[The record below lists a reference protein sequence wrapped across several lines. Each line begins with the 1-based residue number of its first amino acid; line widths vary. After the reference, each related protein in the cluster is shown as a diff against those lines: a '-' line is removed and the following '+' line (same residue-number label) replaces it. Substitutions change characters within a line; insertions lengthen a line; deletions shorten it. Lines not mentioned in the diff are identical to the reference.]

1 LCREVSTPEGLRVCA
16 DTGEVVGVEMDPV
29 ERVFDGVLPRYAPLS
44 PGSHNLLEP
53 VALEWR
59 GDGRPRGLG
68 PDGAVALEARKVRRG
83 LRGRIAKSEA
93 VAVRAFKLLRHLAGA
108 VGAPRVAVEEASA
121 VLRRLFSGGGGGLL
135 ARAGLECAVAG
146 ALVAAMEAR
155 GFHYSPS
162 EVAGAAGV
170 EWKCVA
176 DVARSLELRR
186 LAPRRTAVLP
196 MRERVAGHV
205 ARIASGPG
213 LGREVAELAM
223 RIYDEYARVHGP
235 RLPSLP
241 ESTAAGLV
249 HLAARILGRGS
260 AAAEKAAAKA
270 CRRLAEGLVIV
281 VRA

>member
-16 DTGEVVGVEMDPV
+16 DTGEVVGVEMEPA
-29 ERVFDGVLPRYAPLS
+29 ERVFDDVLPRYAPLS
-44 PGSHNLLEP
+44 PSSHNLLEP

-59 GDGRPRGLG
+59 RDGRPRGFG
-68 PDGAVALEARKVRRG
+68 PGGVVALEARKARRG
-83 LRGRIAKSEA
+83 LRGRFAGYEA
-93 VAVRAFKLLRHLAGA
+93 VAVRAFRLLRQLAGA

-121 VLRRLFSGGGGGLL
+121 VLRRLLSGGGGGLL
-135 ARAGLECAVAG
+135 VRAGLECAVAG

-170 EWKCVA
+170 EWKCMA
-176 DVARSLELRR
+176 DAARHLELRR

-205 ARIASGPG
+205 ARIASGLG

-223 RIYDEYARVHGP
+223 RIYDEYVRVHGP

-241 ESTAAGLV
+241 ENAAAGLV
-249 HLAARILGRGS
+249 HLVARILGCEDTV
-260 AAAEKAAAKA
+260 AEKAVAKA

>member
-16 DTGEVVGVEMDPV
+16 DTGEVVGVEMEPA
-29 ERVFDGVLPRYAPLS
+29 ERVFDDVLPRYAPLS
-44 PGSHNLLEP
+44 LSSHSLLEP
-53 VALEWR
+53 VVLEWR
-59 GDGRPRGLG
+59 RDGRPRGLG
-68 PDGAVALEARKVRRG
+68 PGGAVALEARKARRG
-83 LRGRIAKSEA
+83 LRGRFAGREA
-93 VAVRAFKLLRHLAGA
+93 VAVRAFKLLRQLAGA
-108 VGAPRVAVEEASA
+108 VGAPRAAVEEASA
-121 VLRRLFSGGGGGLL
+121 VLRRLLARGGGGLL

-176 DVARSLELRR
+176 DIARCLELRR
-186 LAPRRTAVLP
+186 LAPRRVAVLP

-205 ARIASGPG
+205 ARIASGLG

-223 RIYDEYARVHGP
+223 RIYDEHARVHGP

-241 ESTAAGLV
+241 ENTAAGLV
-249 HLAARILGRGS
+249 HLATRILGREC
-260 AAAEKAAAKA
+260 AAAEKAVAKA
-270 CRRLAEGLVIV
+270 FRRLAEGLVIV

>member
-1 LCREVSTPEGLRVCA
+1 LCREVLTPEGLRVCA
-16 DTGEVVGVEMDPV
+16 DTGEVVGVEMEPA
-29 ERVFDGVLPRYAPLS
+29 ERVFDDVLPRYAPLNPS
-44 PGSHNLLEP
+44 AHNLLEP

-59 GDGRPRGLG
+59 RDGKPRGFG
-68 PDGAVALEARKVRRG
+68 PGGAVALEARKARRG
-83 LRGRIAKSEA
+83 LRGRLAYYEA
-93 VAVRAFKLLRHLAGA
+93 VAVRAFKLLRQLAGA

-121 VLRRLFSGGGGGLL
+121 VLRRVLSGGVRLGLL
-135 ARAGLECAVAG
+135 ARLECVVAG

-186 LAPRRTAVLP
+186 LAPRRVAVLP

-205 ARIASGPG
+205 ARIASGLG

-241 ESTAAGLV
+241 ENTAAGLV
-249 HLAARILGRGS
+249 HLAARILGREAGDP
-260 AAAEKAAAKA
+260 ERAAAKA

>member
-1 LCREVSTPEGLRVCA
+1 LRVCA
-16 DTGEVVGVEMDPV
+16 DTGEVVGVEMEPA
-29 ERVFDGVLPRYAPLS
+29 ERVSDDAMPRYAPLNS
-44 PGSHNLLEP
+44 STHSLLEP

-59 GDGRPRGLG
+59 RDGRPRGFG
-68 PDGAVALEARKVRRG
+68 PGGAVSLEARKARRG
-83 LRGRIAKSEA
+83 LRGRFAGREA
-93 VAVRAFKLLRHLAGA
+93 VAVRAFRLLRRLAGA
-108 VGAPRVAVEEASA
+108 VGAPRAAVEEASA
-121 VLRRLFSGGGGGLL
+121 ALRRLLAGGGGGLL
-135 ARAGLECAVAG
+135 VRAGLECATAG

-176 DVARSLELRR
+176 DAARHMELRR

-205 ARIASGPG
+205 ARIASGRG

-223 RIYDEYARVHGP
+223 RIYDEYVGAHGP
-235 RLPSLP
+235 RLPGLP
-241 ESTAAGLV
+241 ENTAAGLV
-249 HLAARILGRGS
+249 HIAAKILGRGN

-270 CRRLAEGLVIV
+270 CRRLAVGLVIV

>member
-1 LCREVSTPEGLRVCA
+1 MCREVSTPEGLRVCA
-16 DTGEVVGVEMDPV
+16 DTGEVVGAEMEPA
-29 ERVFDGVLPRYAPLS
+29 ERVFDDVLPRYAPLS
-44 PGSHNLLEP
+44 PGSHSFLEP

-59 GDGRPRGLG
+59 RDGRPRGFG
-68 PDGAVALEARKVRRG
+68 PGGAVALEARRARRG
-83 LRGRIAKSEA
+83 LRGRLADYEA
-93 VAVRAFKLLRHLAGA
+93 TAVRAFKLLGQLAGA
-108 VGAPRVAVEEASA
+108 VGAPRAAVEEASA
-121 VLRRLFSGGGGGLL
+121 VLRRVLSGGGRGLL

-176 DVARSLELRR
+176 DAARRMELRQ

-205 ARIASGPG
+205 ARIASGLG

-223 RIYDEYARVHGP
+223 RMYDEYVGAHKTKPPG
-235 RLPSLP
+235 LP

-249 HLAARILGRGS
+249 HLAAKILGREAGV
-260 AAAEKAAAKA
+260 AERASAKA

>member
-1 LCREVSTPEGLRVCA
+1 MCREVSTPEGLRVCA
-16 DTGEVVGVEMDPV
+16 DTGEVVGVEMEPA

-44 PGSHNLLEP
+44 PSSHNLLEP

-59 GDGRPRGLG
+59 RDGRPRGLG
-68 PDGAVALEARKVRRG
+68 PGGAVALEARKARRG
-83 LRGRIAKSEA
+83 LRGRFAGSEA
-93 VAVRAFKLLRHLAGA
+93 VAVRAFKLLRRLAGA
-108 VGAPRVAVEEASA
+108 VGAPRAVVEEASA
-121 VLRRLFSGGGGGLL
+121 VLRRLLAGGGGGLL

-155 GFHYSPS
+155 GLYYSPS
-162 EVAGAAGV
+162 EVAEAAGV

-176 DVARSLELRR
+176 DAARRLELRR
-186 LAPRRTAVLP
+186 LTPRRVAVLP

-205 ARIASGPG
+205 ARIASGLG

-223 RIYDEYARVHGP
+223 RIYDEYAGVHGP

-249 HLAARILGRGS
+249 HLAAKILGRGS
-260 AAAEKAAAKA
+260 TTAGKAAAKA
-270 CRRLAEGLVIV
+270 CRRLAEGLVVV

>member
-16 DTGEVVGVEMDPV
+16 DTGEVVGVEMEPA
-29 ERVFDGVLPRYAPLS
+29 ERVFDDVLPRYAPLS
-44 PGSHNLLEP
+44 PSSHNLLEP

-59 GDGRPRGLG
+59 RDGRPRGLG
-68 PDGAVALEARKVRRG
+68 PGGAVALEARKARRG
-83 LRGRIAKSEA
+83 LRGRFAGREA
-93 VAVRAFKLLRHLAGA
+93 VVVRAFKLLRQLAGA
-108 VGAPRVAVEEASA
+108 MGAPRAAVEEASA
-121 VLRRLFSGGGGGLL
+121 ALRRMLAGGGGGLL
-135 ARAGLECAVAG
+135 ARAGLECAMAG

-176 DVARSLELRR
+176 DAARLLELRR
-186 LAPRRTAVLP
+186 LAPRRAAVLP

-205 ARIASGPG
+205 ARIASGLG

-223 RIYDEYARVHGP
+223 RIYDGYVGARGP

-241 ESTAAGLV
+241 ENTAAGLV
-249 HLAARILGRGS
+249 HLAAKILGREC
-260 AAAEKAAAKA
+260 AAAEKAVAKA